1 MGIVALPRIAM
12 KNQNVKLAKPDTSNV
27 SLSRS
32 DLLNLHKRVL
42 DRVRKMTPDEG
53 FQSLVA
59 SGIYTSDGKLA
70 KEYGG

>member
-1 MGIVALPRIAM
+1 M